1 MMPQTFMI
9 TCKEATLYISK
20 KEEHKLSIAERVKLF
35 MHLLI
40 CEFCKLFYKQSRY
53 LAIEIKHLHTNAEL
67 SSTDKTNLEQLI
79 ERETSPK

>member
-1 MMPQTFMI
+1 
-9 TCKEATLYISK
+9 
-20 KEEHKLSIAERVKLF
+20 